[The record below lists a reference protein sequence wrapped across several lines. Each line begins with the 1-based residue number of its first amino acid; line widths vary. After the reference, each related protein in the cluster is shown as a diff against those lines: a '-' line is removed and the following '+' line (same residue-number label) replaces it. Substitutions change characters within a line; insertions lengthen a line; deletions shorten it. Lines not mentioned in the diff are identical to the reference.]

1 MTFDFFNTSDLA
13 FGGKLTS
20 AFKQLFNLLQQA
32 EDNIDSV
39 LEKQAI
45 YSDYFFKN
53 YIVGEPTNATQP
65 CRTNEILNI
74 IQQKQGAINVS
85 TQVVDAGLM
94 VTVKAN
100 LYDKVNNTVTS
111 LIDTFTVPNTD
122 FRGGIPIN
130 GTTLNQYFLRKYVYI
145 KLADNNMSMIVNANF
160 TDKKKEELEDGEFLL
175 FILNVNPVGDY
186 TLEQLDPRFKVSVG
200 DFSSYRAIKLKDG
213 NFAEI
218 NHFIY
223 QGGKNFDVE
232 KDIVLGIKLKAG
244 DKLIINNVT
253 RYDLTSIT
261 DSDLLTPVYINF
273 KKGDK
278 GEFTNKGDRVELH
291 ARSILLNYVE

>member
-20 AFKQLFNLLQQA
+20 AFRQLFNLLQQA

-85 TQVVDAGLM
+85 TQVVDVGLM

-111 LIDTFTVPNTD
+111 LIDTFTVPKTD

-160 TDKKKEELEDGEFLL
+160 TDKKKTELEDGEFLL

-186 TLEQLDPRFKVSVG
+186 TLEQLDSRFKVTVG
-200 DFSSYRAIKLKDG
+200 DFSSYKSIKLEDG
-213 NFAEI
+213 NLAEI

-223 QGGKNFDVE
+223 QNGKNFDVE
-232 KDIVLGIKLKAG
+232 RDIVLGVKLKAG
-244 DKLIINNVT
+244 DKLIINNTT
-253 RYDLTSIT
+253 RYDLTSLA
-261 DSDLLTPVYINF
+261 DNDLLTPVYINF

-278 GEFTNKGDRVELH
+278 GEFTNKGERVEISV
-291 ARSILLNYVE
+291 RSVLLDYVE

>member
-1 MTFDFFNTSDLA
+1 MTFNFFNTSDLA

-20 AFKQLFNLLQQA
+20 AFKQLFNSLQQA

-100 LYDKVNNTVTS
+100 LYDKVNNIVTS

-122 FRGGIPIN
+122 FRGGIPTN
-130 GTTLNQYFLRKYVYI
+130 GTTLNQYFLTKYVYI
-145 KLADNNMSMIVNANF
+145 KLADNNMSMIVNASF
-160 TDKKKEELEDGEFLL
+160 TDKKKEELEGGEFLL
-175 FILNVNPVGDY
+175 FILNVNPIGDY

-200 DFSSYRAIKLKDG
+200 NFSSYRAVKFKDG

-223 QGGKNFDVE
+223 QSGKKFDVK

-244 DKLIINNVT
+244 DKLVINNVT

-278 GEFTNKGDRVELH
+278 GEFTNKGERVELC